1 MDVNVLNN
9 IVYKSHFAFLTIVY
23 AFLLNGCQSTPA
35 NKSAILLAQQGQ
47 FETAK
52 QTIRSDYS
60 ATGKSKLLHYLELGM
75 LNHLQGNYQLSNQL
89 LDQAQQIIEEQYT
102 ISISESALALL
113 SGPSYTTYA
122 GKIYHRPLINFYKA
136 LNYNALANQA
146 GTQRQALLD
155 SALVE
160 MRQLDTYLIGIK
172 DKSGGY
178 DNEQEPSGLDNLTRQ
193 INNLTR
199 PLFAPNDLLKD
210 IEYKD
215 DAFAHYVSG
224 ILFERSGELD
234 AARIQYQRALQAFE
248 NGFAKQYNINDS
260 IITQVKNDLLRVMQ
274 TAGGYVN
281 EVAKLKKA
289 LKTDSAKSSQPI
301 LNILQNIGIGP
312 QRKQFNLLLNI
323 DEEAKA
329 LVMTPILWGT
339 RQEQQAQMRWFQM
352 LYADTSLFDLIQ
364 NYASG
369 DIGDVAMGALTK
381 RIPLGP
387 LWEDAVDLGLV
398 SALEYGSRISVT
410 YLEPVQKQINHSEV
424 WIGDQKI
431 ATLNKIYSVSLLTL
445 QDALN
450 SANSEIQIALAR
462 EIVKAMTA
470 QKAISA
476 TGLDTSF
483 SGFAKLAT
491 SVVNA
496 VTASADLR
504 QWQSLPAQINYVQL
518 PITKG
523 KHVIT
528 LKTHLSSG
536 QVIEQTE
543 TIQIVD
549 DITLWHTRT
558 FLNQVRAQTTDST
571 FFNGKLL

>member
-1 MDVNVLNN
+1 MLNN

>member
-23 AFLLNGCQSTPA
+23 AFLLIGCQSTPA

-146 GTQRQALLD
+146 STGRQALLD

-215 DAFAHYVSG
+215 DAFAHYISG

-234 AARIQYQRALQAFE
+234 AARLQYQRSLQAFE
-248 NGFAKQYNINDS
+248 NGFAKQYNINGF
-260 IITQVKNDLLRVMQ
+260 IITQVKTDLLRVMQ
-274 TAGGYVN
+274 AAGGYAN

-289 LKTDSAKSSQPI
+289 LKSDNTKSAQPI
-301 LNILQNIGIGP
+301 LNILQNVGIGP

-424 WIGDQKI
+424 WVGNQKV

-450 SANSEIQIALAR
+450 NANSEIQIALAR

-476 TGLDTSF
+476 TGLDASF

>member
-1 MDVNVLNN
+1 MLNN
-9 IVYKSHFAFLTIVY
+9 IVNKSHFAFLTIVY
-23 AFLLNGCQSTPA
+23 AFLLSGCQSTPA

-102 ISISESALALL
+102 ISISESALALV
-113 SGPSYTTYA
+113 SGPTYTTYA
-122 GKIYHRPLINFYKA
+122 GKVYHRPLINFYKA
-136 LNYNALANQA
+136 LNYNALANQSNS
-146 GTQRQALLD
+146 GSEALLD

-160 MRQLDTYLIGIK
+160 MRQLDTYLSGMK
-172 DKSGGY
+172 DKTGGY
-178 DNEQEPSGLDNLTRQ
+178 GSQQELSGLDSITQQ
-193 INNLTR
+193 IYNLTR
-199 PLFAPNDLLKD
+199 PLFAPNDLLED

-234 AARIQYQRALQAFE
+234 SARLQYQRALQAFE
-248 NGFAKQYNINDS
+248 NGFAQQYNIDDT
-260 IITQVKNDLLRVMQ
+260 IITQVKTDLLRVMQ
-274 TAGGYVN
+274 TAGGYTN

-289 LKTDSAKSSQPI
+289 LNIDNATSTQPM

-312 QRKQFNLLLNI
+312 QKKQFNLLLNI

-352 LYADTSLFDLIQ
+352 LYADTSIFDLIQ
-364 NYASG
+364 NYATG

-387 LWEDAVDLGLV
+387 LWEDAVDVGLV

-410 YLEPVQKQINHSEV
+410 YLEPIQQQINHSEV
-424 WIGDQKI
+424 WVGNQKV
-431 ATLNKIYSVSLLTL
+431 ANLDKIYSVSLLTL

-450 SANSEIQIALAR
+450 NANSEIQIALAR

-523 KHVIT
+523 EHVIT

-543 TIQIVD
+543 TIRIVD

-558 FLNQVRAQTTDST
+558 FLNQTRTQTTDST
-571 FFNGKLL
+571 FL

>member
-1 MDVNVLNN
+1 MLNN

-23 AFLLNGCQSTPA
+23 AFLLIGCQSTPA

-146 GTQRQALLD
+146 STGRQALLD

-215 DAFAHYVSG
+215 DAFAHYISG

-234 AARIQYQRALQAFE
+234 AARLQYQRSLQAFE
-248 NGFAKQYNINDS
+248 NGFAKQYNINGS
-260 IITQVKNDLLRVMQ
+260 IITQVKTDLLRVMQ
-274 TAGGYVN
+274 AAGGYAN

-289 LKTDSAKSSQPI
+289 LKSDSTKSAQPI

-424 WIGDQKI
+424 WVGNQKV

-450 SANSEIQIALAR
+450 NANSEIQIALAR

-476 TGLDTSF
+476 TGLDASF

-558 FLNQVRAQTTDST
+558 FLNKVRAQTTDST

>member
-23 AFLLNGCQSTPA
+23 AFLLIGCQSTPA

-146 GTQRQALLD
+146 STGRQALLD

-215 DAFAHYVSG
+215 DAFAHYISG

-234 AARIQYQRALQAFE
+234 AARLQYQRSLQAFE
-248 NGFAKQYNINDS
+248 NGFAKQYNINGS
-260 IITQVKNDLLRVMQ
+260 IITQVKTDLLRVMQ
-274 TAGGYVN
+274 AAGGYAN

-289 LKTDSAKSSQPI
+289 LKSDSTKSAQPI

-424 WIGDQKI
+424 WVGNQKV

-450 SANSEIQIALAR
+450 NANSEIQIALAR

-476 TGLDTSF
+476 TGLDASF

-558 FLNQVRAQTTDST
+558 FLNKVRAQTTDST